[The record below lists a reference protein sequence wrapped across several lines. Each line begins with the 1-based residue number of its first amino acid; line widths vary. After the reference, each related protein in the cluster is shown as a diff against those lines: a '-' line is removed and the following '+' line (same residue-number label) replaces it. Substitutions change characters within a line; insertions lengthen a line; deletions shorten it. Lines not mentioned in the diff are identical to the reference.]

1 MIEQEL
7 KIETLKIDLK
17 QLLISRFINQT
28 PRRSRIPSGLRESYR
43 DQFLGSHPIL
53 LQVWLVLTS
62 NLEEKKQ
69 SEFILKLFMYR
80 DIDPA
85 QWLQPWLYEETLQEE
100 TSEQADNQE
109 LNRFVDYV
117 VEKPLLGHVKEQ
129 RHVKWLLRAVTSDEN
144 QIVKRLNTLWTN
156 MDIIQTVAV
165 AKNLW
170 MPLLQYTLNWRST
183 KKKQWPMVAKAE
195 SKGQKLL
202 EQLQNQI
209 DELGAKAAFEDFEA
223 FVSILAERYRGIGI
237 NQKRKSKKGPQMDD
251 RLRILRRVNFWSNYR
266 DQSSEVR
273 FYITPE
279 DYEAYHQSSL
289 QELLL
294 GDESIRACTDLPNK
308 APLMA
313 INLGQLVV
321 ISALTDPKQATY
333 FVPINSQLT
342 PHTLF
347 SVEGPVS
354 YSHLT
359 PHFKQEAPYYHRYLW
374 QVLFTLILEG
384 GGVAPDQKDQPFIL
398 GGEKFGEYVVGGGL
412 KFNNKE
418 LSRQESQLTDLL
430 RAKPSLLK
438 HLSAVFGEELRL
450 PELK

>member
-1 MIEQEL
+1 MIEHEL
-7 KIETLKIDLK
+7 NIETLKIDLK

-43 DQFLGSHPIL
+43 DQFLGSHPVL

-109 LNRFVDYV
+109 FNRFVDYV

-195 SKGQKLL
+195 SKGQRLL

-209 DELGAKAAFEDFEA
+209 YELGAKAAFEDFEA

-273 FYITPE
+273 S
-279 DYEAYHQSSL
+279 AYSAIHTADLSGHKGSYHCCCNSL
-289 QELLL
+289 
-294 GDESIRACTDLPNK
+294 I
-308 APLMA
+308 
-313 INLGQLVV
+313 
-321 ISALTDPKQATY
+321 
-333 FVPINSQLT
+333 
-342 PHTLF
+342 
-347 SVEGPVS
+347 
-354 YSHLT
+354 
-359 PHFKQEAPYYHRYLW
+359 
-374 QVLFTLILEG
+374 
-384 GGVAPDQKDQPFIL
+384 
-398 GGEKFGEYVVGGGL
+398 
-412 KFNNKE
+412 
-418 LSRQESQLTDLL
+418 
-430 RAKPSLLK
+430 
-438 HLSAVFGEELRL
+438 
-450 PELK
+450 